1 MPVKQKIESA
11 LRRAVE
17 ELPQPD
23 YQAVTQAPVQRME
36 IHDYITRQEAVVRP
50 SHRRFAAA
58 AALIL
63 CALALGVGLTI
74 YFQFFQI
81 YSVVDLRVNPS
92 FAIQLNRQDQVRSI
106 QALNEEASPILEGR
120 SYRGWTLAAVVGA
133 LVDAE
138 YSAYLTLNA
147 PSLYALIPYGA
158 QVDVAVNSKSA
169 EHGRELRI
177 YVEGLLEQKLAG
189 LPATV
194 APEPQTDNVP
204 QGQSPTPAVTQ
215 SASAGLP
222 RGENGLLTWEAV
234 EALAQV
240 QTPGAQITE
249 LQLDEDDG
257 KLIYEVKY
265 RDSNWFEYEMD
276 LDAVSGEILKW
287 ERE

>member
-133 LVDAE
+133 LVDE
-138 YSAYLTLNA
+138 LETRGYLDNA
-147 PSLYALIPYGA
+147 GST
-158 QVDVAVNSKSA
+158 VDVAVNSKSA

>member
-1 MPVKQKIESA
+1 MKQKIESA

-133 LVDAE
+133 LVDE
-138 YSAYLTLNA
+138 LETRGYLDNA
-147 PSLYALIPYGA
+147 GST
-158 QVDVAVNSKSA
+158 VDVAVNSKSA

>member
-92 FAIQLNRQDQVRSI
+92 FAIQLNRQDQVQSI

-120 SYRGWTLAAVVGA
+120 SYRGWTLAAAVGA
-133 LVDAE
+133 LVDE
-138 YSAYLTLNA
+138 LETRGYLDNA
-147 PSLYALIPYGA
+147 GST
-158 QVDVAVNSKSA
+158 VDVAVNSKSA

-249 LQLDEDDG
+249 RQLDEDDG